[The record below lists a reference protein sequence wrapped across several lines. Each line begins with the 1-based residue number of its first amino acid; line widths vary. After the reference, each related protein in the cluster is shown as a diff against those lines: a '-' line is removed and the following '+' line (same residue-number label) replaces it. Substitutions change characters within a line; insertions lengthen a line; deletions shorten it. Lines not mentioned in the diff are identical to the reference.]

1 MRIDRH
7 SIKFKIWLYFMIFAF
22 AIILGLWL
30 FQIVFLNSYYE
41 NIKQQNIL
49 QGAARISEI
58 YGNQA
63 MDEAKKVEEI
73 EAVVSQYDLFANIIN
88 METGQISSFSPLQG
102 LRLSIGFIG
111 DFLTDSRVQL
121 INSLAQEIEE
131 SENGRFLKLDS
142 SEEGGAYILGEV
154 IGRGNSQAILVAT
167 SRLQPLDD
175 TMMILSNQLIYV
187 AVIVLAA
194 AVGAAL
200 LIATRVSRPLEE
212 ITVKAKELSEGNY
225 DVRFDKG
232 KYAEIDQLAHTL
244 NYATEGL
251 QQVEKLR
258 TELIANVSHDLKTP
272 LTMIKAY
279 AEMIRDISGN
289 NEEKRNKHLNIIVE
303 ESDRMTALVQD
314 LLDVSKL
321 QAGVVEYH
329 PMPFDLVELI
339 KTVRKRFDGVCR
351 QRGFSIDLQFN
362 KECYAI
368 GDMAK
373 IQQVVYNLLSNAVNY
388 SGDSREI
395 QVTITAQE
403 GKVRVAVTD
412 HGEGISQED
421 IPYIWD
427 RYYKVDKNHER
438 AVVGTG
444 IGLSIVKSVLEL
456 HQAAYGVESELGKG
470 STFWFELKEAAD
482 D

>member
-1 MRIDRH
+1 MEYRRFGD
-7 SIKFKIWLYFMIFAF
+7 SIICRLDK
-22 AIILGLWL
+22 G
-30 FQIVFLNSYYE
+30 
-41 NIKQQNIL
+41 
-49 QGAARISEI
+49 
-58 YGNQA
+58 
-63 MDEAKKVEEI
+63 EEI
-73 EAVVSQYDLFANIIN
+73 
-88 METGQISSFSPLQG
+88 
-102 LRLSIGFIG
+102 
-111 DFLTDSRVQL
+111 
-121 INSLAQEIEE
+121 
-131 SENGRFLKLDS
+131 
-142 SEEGGAYILGEV
+142 
-154 IGRGNSQAILVAT
+154 
-167 SRLQPLDD
+167 
-175 TMMILSNQLIYV
+175 
-187 AVIVLAA
+187 
-194 AVGAAL
+194 
-200 LIATRVSRPLEE
+200 
-212 ITVKAKELSEGNY
+212 
-225 DVRFDKG
+225 
-232 KYAEIDQLAHTL
+232 
-244 NYATEGL
+244 L